1 MAVEKGYLTYDYTIE
16 IDLED
21 LADRI
26 VQEIRGYVDN
36 YEVDSDEGKLVLK
49 CTDFAYYKLYR
60 SPATMLDPPEEDL
73 CFESIEDVDVEQAVL
88 DAFHDTEKVKV
99 EVNVDHEH
107 IHYMGDYV

>member
-1 MAVEKGYLTYDYTIE
+1 MVERGHLQYKYTIK

-26 VQEIRGYVDN
+26 IKEIRGYVDDYDITFDDN
-36 YEVDSDEGKLVLK
+36 NLVLK
-49 CTDFAYYKLYR
+49 CQDFTAYTCYS
-60 SPATMLDPPEEDL
+60 SPATMLDPPEEDM
-73 CFESIEDVDVEQAVL
+73 CFESIEDADVEQAVL

-107 IHYMGDYV
+107 IHYMGDYE

>member
-1 MAVEKGYLTYDYTIE
+1 MAVERGRLQYKYTIK

-26 VQEIRGYVDN
+26 IKEIRGYVDDYDIIFDDN
-36 YEVDSDEGKLVLK
+36 NLVLK
-49 CTDFAYYKLYR
+49 CQDFTAYTCYS

-99 EVNVDHEH
+99 EVDVDHEH
-107 IHYMGDYV
+107 IHYMGD